1 MLQTNKLPPSAT
13 GDVAVAELSAYFASF
28 VRRQYPIILFVALL
42 TMGLGAVYVISTPSS
57 YTAQATM
64 IIDTR
69 KVQLFQQQSI
79 MGELAID
86 TAMVASQ
93 VEILKSENIAAAVIK
108 ELRLFED
115 PEFVSPQGG
124 LLSALSDFI
133 PNLFGPPDE
142 HRSEFELAR
151 AAMGSFKGQLNV
163 KRSGLT
169 YVIEISFRSRNPEH
183 AAQIAN
189 AVADAYV
196 VDQLNAKYQ
205 ATRRASQWLQDRIKE
220 LRDQASTAER
230 AVVEFKAKNNIV
242 NIGGSG
248 GGRLVNEQ
256 QLGEINS
263 QLVVAR
269 AQVAEARAR
278 LTRIESILRSDLP
291 DATVTDTLNST
302 VVSKLRSQ
310 YLDLANREADWSV
323 RYGSNHLAAV
333 NLRNQMRGIRS
344 SILDELRRLAESY
357 KSDYEIAKQR
367 EEEVQKRLT
376 EAVAESQTTNQAQVV
391 LRELESS
398 AQTYR
403 TLYDNFLQRYMETVQ
418 QQSFPISEARLI
430 TAASRPLSKS
440 HPKTNLILALTAF
453 GGGILGLALGWLRDL
468 SDRVFRSTSQVETT
482 LQVNCIAA
490 LPALTNGITK
500 PLLLSQGTIGADA
513 KGPRMIVRDSGLLWS
528 VVDAPFSRFT
538 ESMRSIKIAADLDGV
553 SKLSKVIG
561 VTSTLP
567 NEGKSTIATNF
578 AQLISHSGGRVILVD
593 GDLRNPSLSRSLAP
607 TANAGLLDVLA
618 GRAILEDAVWT
629 EPSTNLKFLP
639 ANVRSRFAHTNE
651 VLASDAAK
659 KLFDNLRQRFDY
671 VVVDL
676 SPLAPVVDAR
686 STAHFVDS
694 YIFVTEWG
702 RTSVNVVEHALNDA
716 REVYERLL
724 GVVLNKA
731 NLRVLGRYGGYGGSY
746 YHNKYYH
753 RYGYTE

>member
-1 MLQTNKLPPSAT
+1 MLQTTKLTPIAT

-115 PEFVSPQGG
+115 PEFVGPQGG

-133 PNLFGPPDE
+133 PNLFGPSEE

-242 NIGGSG
+242 NVGGS

-269 AQVAEARAR
+269 AQVSEARAR

-310 YLDLANREADWSV
+310 YLDLANREADWST

-367 EEEVQKRLT
+367 EEEIQKRLT
-376 EAVAESQTTNQAQVV
+376 EAVAESQTTSHAQVV
-391 LRELESS
+391 LHELESS

-453 GGGILGLALGWLRDL
+453 GGGILGLALAWLRDL
-468 SDRVFRSTSQVETT
+468 SDRVFRSTNQVETT

-513 KGPRMIVRDSGLLWS
+513 KGPRMIVRDSGMLWS
-528 VVDAPFSRFT
+528 VVDSPFSRFT

-702 RTSVNVVEHALNDA
+702 RTNVSVVEHALNDA

>member
-269 AQVAEARAR
+269 AQVSEARAR

>member
-220 LRDQASTAER
+220 LRDQSSTAER

-242 NIGGSG
+242 NLGGA
-248 GGRLVNEQ
+248 GGRLVTEQ
-256 QLGEINS
+256 QLGEVNS
-263 QLVVAR
+263 QLVIAR
-269 AQVAEARAR
+269 AQVSERRAR
-278 LTRIESILRSDLP
+278 LERIESILRSNSP
-291 DATVTDTLNST
+291 EATVTDALNSP
-302 VVSKLRSQ
+302 VVSKLRS
-310 YLDLANREADWSV
+310 
-323 RYGSNHLAAV
+323 
-333 NLRNQMRGIRS
+333 
-344 SILDELRRLAESY
+344 
-357 KSDYEIAKQR
+357 
-367 EEEVQKRLT
+367 
-376 EAVAESQTTNQAQVV
+376 
-391 LRELESS
+391 
-398 AQTYR
+398 
-403 TLYDNFLQRYMETVQ
+403 
-418 QQSFPISEARLI
+418 
-430 TAASRPLSKS
+430 
-440 HPKTNLILALTAF
+440 
-453 GGGILGLALGWLRDL
+453 
-468 SDRVFRSTSQVETT
+468 
-482 LQVNCIAA
+482 
-490 LPALTNGITK
+490 
-500 PLLLSQGTIGADA
+500 
-513 KGPRMIVRDSGLLWS
+513 
-528 VVDAPFSRFT
+528 
-538 ESMRSIKIAADLDGV
+538 
-553 SKLSKVIG
+553 
-561 VTSTLP
+561 
-567 NEGKSTIATNF
+567 
-578 AQLISHSGGRVILVD
+578 
-593 GDLRNPSLSRSLAP
+593 
-607 TANAGLLDVLA
+607 
-618 GRAILEDAVWT
+618 
-629 EPSTNLKFLP
+629 
-639 ANVRSRFAHTNE
+639 
-651 VLASDAAK
+651 
-659 KLFDNLRQRFDY
+659 
-671 VVVDL
+671 
-676 SPLAPVVDAR
+676 
-686 STAHFVDS
+686 
-694 YIFVTEWG
+694 
-702 RTSVNVVEHALNDA
+702 
-716 REVYERLL
+716 
-724 GVVLNKA
+724 
-731 NLRVLGRYGGYGGSY
+731 
-746 YHNKYYH
+746 
-753 RYGYTE
+753 

>member
-1 MLQTNKLPPSAT
+1 MLQTTKLTPIAT

-269 AQVAEARAR
+269 AQVSEARAR

-367 EEEVQKRLT
+367 EEEIQKRLT

-513 KGPRMIVRDSGLLWS
+513 KGPRMIVRDSGMLWS